1 MRYESRSFRS
11 ESYLN
16 NINKENKE
24 NQNNLNVKQNKP
36 IKLKNL
42 EPIIPKVSE
51 KISNIETDVSVIK
64 ALLKD

>member
-24 NQNNLNVKQNKP
+24 NQNNLNVKQKKP

-42 EPIIPKVSE
+42 EPIIPKVS
-51 KISNIETDVSVIK
+51 
-64 ALLKD
+64 